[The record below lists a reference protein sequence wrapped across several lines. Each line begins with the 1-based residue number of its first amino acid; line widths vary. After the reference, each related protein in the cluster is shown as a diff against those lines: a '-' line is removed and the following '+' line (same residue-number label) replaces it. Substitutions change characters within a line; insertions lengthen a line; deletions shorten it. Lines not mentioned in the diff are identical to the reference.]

1 MNGLEATDLLDL
13 WERGLTQSL
22 PRRADALLRAA
33 WPDAAEGDV
42 CDWPLGLRDARLLA
56 LRRWLFGPD
65 ITVLAACPSCG
76 ETVES
81 TFRVDDVL
89 LPPEASPASVPAS
102 TEVIERH
109 GLVITFRLPTGGDLI
124 ALAEAPAGVPLPP
137 RDRLL
142 ARCVLDVRDRDG
154 LPEHAGSVPVEV
166 GAEIATRMAA
176 ADPQADLQLAC
187 RCPACGGG
195 WAAIFDIAVVLWS
208 EIHGWARQLLRDV
221 HALGRAYGWREPDVL
236 ALSPTRRGIYLEL
249 LGS

>member
-22 PRRADALLRAA
+22 PRRVDALLRAT

-42 CDWPLGLRDARLLA
+42 CNWPLGLRDARLLA
-56 LRRWLFGPD
+56 LRRRLFGPD
-65 ITVLAACPSCG
+65 VTLLAPCPSCG

-81 TFRVDDVL
+81 SFRVDDVL
-89 LPPEASPASVPAS
+89 LAAEAPLASLSVS
-102 TEVIERH
+102 TAVIERH
-109 GLVITFRLPTGGDLI
+109 GYVITFRLPTSGDLI
-124 ALAEAPAGVPLPP
+124 ALAEAPAGAPLTP

-142 ARCVLDVRDRDG
+142 ARCVSDVRAGDG
-154 LPEHAGSVPVEV
+154 SPADAACVPVEIA
-166 GAEIATRMAA
+166 AEIAALMAA
-176 ADPQADLQLAC
+176 ADPQADVQLAC
-187 RCPACGGG
+187 RCPACGSG
-195 WAAIFDIAVVLWS
+195 WAAVFDIAVVLSS
-208 EIHGWARQLLRDV
+208 EIHAWARQLLRDV